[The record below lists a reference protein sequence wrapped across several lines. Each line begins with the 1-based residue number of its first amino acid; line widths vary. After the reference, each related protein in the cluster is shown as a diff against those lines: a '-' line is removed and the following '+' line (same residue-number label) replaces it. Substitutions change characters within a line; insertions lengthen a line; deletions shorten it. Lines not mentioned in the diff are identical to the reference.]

1 MNFLWLSLA
10 FAGGI
15 VTTIGL
21 EILGLKALLEPLRGP
36 LELILGLV
44 QSP

>member
-10 FAGGI
+10 FVGGI

-21 EILGLKALLEPLRGP
+21 EILGLQALLEPLRQP
-36 LELILGLV
+36 LELFLRIL
-44 QSP
+44 